1 VATPGAGKTTFALRV
16 ATELKNNRTVD
27 RVIVVVPTEHLK
39 IQWSHAAARAGLALD
54 PHFTNANGVVNPQYD
69 GIVVT
74 YAQVAMHPY
83 KHYAVATARRTLVIL
98 DEIHHGGDAKSWGD
112 GIRTAYADVERRLAL
127 TGTPFRSD
135 DAAIPFVRYED
146 DGEGYLKSKRQTNSS
161 TLPAP
166 VKTST
171 TFPTP

>member
-1 VATPGAGKTTFALRV
+1 MATPGAGKTTFALRV

-98 DEIHHGGDAKSWGD
+98 DEIHHGGAMAFAPPT
-112 GIRTAYADVERRLAL
+112 RTWNA
-127 TGTPFRSD
+127 G
-135 DAAIPFVRYED
+135 
-146 DGEGYLKSKRQTNSS
+146 
-161 TLPAP
+161 
-166 VKTST
+166 
-171 TFPTP
+171 

>member
-1 VATPGAGKTTFALRV
+1 MATPGAGKTTFALRV

-127 TGTPFRSD
+127 TTRPFRLS
-135 DAAIPFVRYED
+135 ATKMTA
-146 DGEGYLKSKRQTNSS
+146 KAT
-161 TLPAP
+161 
-166 VKTST
+166 
-171 TFPTP
+171 